1 MLVFDFVMFYLKHTS
16 SLDLIEWSELGLE
29 LVYLL
34 MLIAWR

>member
-1 MLVFDFVMFYLKHTS
+1 MLVFDFVMFYLKRTS
-16 SLDLIEWSELGLE
+16 SLDLIESSELGLE